1 MLSVALDI
9 STSDI
14 LSFGISV
21 NRVLSL
27 DFSKGVDT
35 SVRSGTSRDVL
46 AVPLYKAPSVTPVTV
61 VTPVT
66 IIFSVPT
73 DVIFTNDFKLFP
85 KPPNFNIFP
94 TFNFPGN

>member
-1 MLSVALDI
+1 MAITASSITTSNNFLILSVALDI

-35 SVRSGTSRDVL
+35 SVRSGTSKDD
-46 AVPLYKAPSVTPVTV
+46 P
-61 VTPVT
+61 
-66 IIFSVPT
+66 
-73 DVIFTNDFKLFP
+73 
-85 KPPNFNIFP
+85 
-94 TFNFPGN
+94 